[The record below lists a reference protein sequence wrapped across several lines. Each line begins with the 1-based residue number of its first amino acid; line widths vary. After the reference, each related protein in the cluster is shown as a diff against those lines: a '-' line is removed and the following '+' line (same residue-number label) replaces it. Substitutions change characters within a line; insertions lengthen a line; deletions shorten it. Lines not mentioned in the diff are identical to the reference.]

1 MKNHFHTCIIKSVR
15 KIINNKFDCE
25 LKEIMRYFYAFDYLI
40 KMISEVKEEECCN
53 KSENENKNKRKKYKF
68 NPKLLIKNNQ
78 LSIEKIS
85 LYRNKLVN
93 QILLNKT
100 GIRDFLKYIN
110 FINNFDVNYVSW
122 LFSVIVKSKLLR
134 NCKKVLEIGHI
145 KNKDFVKKIQKYLE
159 DNSSYIY
166 FDEMFFSKN

>member
-53 KSENENKNKRKKYKF
+53 KSGNEKKNKRKKYKF

>member
-1 MKNHFHTCIIKSVR
+1 
-15 KIINNKFDCE
+15 
-25 LKEIMRYFYAFDYLI
+25 MRYFYAFDYLI

-93 QILLNKT
+93 QILLNKA

-122 LFSVIVKSKLLR
+122 LFSVIVKSKLL
-134 NCKKVLEIGHI
+134 N
-145 KNKDFVKKIQKYLE
+145 ND
-159 DNSSYIY
+159 
-166 FDEMFFSKN
+166 